1 MKQQN
6 IFLMGGRTGGPLLP
20 VIAISKELP
29 EFTPII
35 VGVKGGF
42 EQKYSNSENITFQT
56 LPEAKLTFAS
66 FSNLSVVEIVGEV
79 FNTILMSLKLIYS
92 FLKSIYLLIAFR
104 PSAILTSGSFL
115 GVPMV
120 FAVQLTNLLRI
131 TSTKVVVHQ
140 QDAKPSLSNKIIA
153 KFADK
158 ITSYF
163 PETAKL
169 LGPKC
174 TTTTN
179 PINFAKFDN
188 QAISELEVN
197 TRLSSFV
204 EQSSTLPILLI
215 FGGGSGAFAINKWVF
230 ENIEEITTN
239 FRLIHL
245 TGALQDN
252 SIFKLPERK
261 NYYGD
266 TFLTS
271 EMPYVITKADLVIC
285 RAGMASIAELLYN
298 KKRAFLIP
306 IPYSHQEENAI
317 FVKDYF
323 PTLKQRFTV
332 SKPGKEDWLNLILEF
347 YPTYFTSIVYPST
360 AATME
365 QFKRYTQEIKELIK

>member
-1 MKQQN
+1 MKQKN

-66 FSNLSVVEIVGEV
+66 FSNLSMVEILGEV
-79 FNTILMSLKLIYS
+79 FNTIWMMIKLIYS
-92 FLKSIYLLIAFR
+92 FLKSIYLLITFR

-120 FAVQLTNLLRI
+120 FAVQFTNLVRI

-169 LGPKC
+169 LGSKC
-174 TTTTN
+174 TITTN
-179 PINFAKFDN
+179 PINFSKFDN
-188 QAISELEVN
+188 QAISELDVN
-197 TRLSSFV
+197 TRLRSFV
-204 EQSSTLPILLI
+204 EQSSALPILLI

-266 TFLTS
+266 SFLTS
-271 EMPYVITKADLVIC
+271 EMPYVINKADLVIC

-332 SKPGKEDWLNLILEF
+332 SKPGKEDWLTLILEF
-347 YPTYFTSIVYPST
+347 YPSYFTSIVYPST
-360 AATME
+360 EVTME
-365 QFKRYTQEIKELIK
+365 QFKTYTQEIRELIK

>member
-42 EQKYSNSENITFQT
+42 EQKYSNSENISFQT

-365 QFKRYTQEIKELIK
+365 QFKRYTREIKELIK